1 MLVHNRDTD
10 IIETCKQSDNKHTRR
25 KKHTN
30 RSYTREEVHKLITHS
45 TNRNIFSMQVRFE
58 HRKGRRPSKNV
69 KTKYTLKA
77 AMKT

>member
-10 IIETCKQSDNKHTRR
+10 IETCKQSDNKHTRR

-58 HRKGRRPSKNV
+58 LRKGRRPSKNV